1 LKRNKIWIS
10 IVVILF
16 VLAGLVAL
24 PIIYSI
30 SVHLAK
36 TSRAEANVLLVEGWL
51 PPYAVKMAYDEFRE
65 NGYEHVF
72 TTGIR
77 ISGYFQV
84 SMNGYLKF
92 YTSGPGVSGENRLVN
107 SIEIDAYSELD
118 GDDCA
123 HFNVFVND
131 SLVGDFYAGTK
142 QRLYKVSWAGELSEI
157 DSVMVQFDNDR
168 RDGDSD
174 RNLYVKEII
183 LNGEIRI
190 PYQHNSVYV
199 FGNPGAETRSENN
212 FNSHA
217 ELARNSLL
225 ALGIDSALILAIPG
239 ERVKVNR
246 TLSSALAFRD
256 WLKTSDIEVKGIN
269 IVTSGTHAKRTLMTY
284 NRILKK
290 KYEVGIIALPDYQ
303 AQASRRYR
311 VLNTLR
317 EIVGLAYYRVILI
330 AY

>member
-1 LKRNKIWIS
+1 MLKRNKIRIA
-10 IVVILF
+10 IVMVVF
-16 VLAGLVAL
+16 VLAGLVTL
-24 PIIYSI
+24 PVIYSI
-30 SVHLAK
+30 SGQLSK

-51 PPYAVKMAYDEFRE
+51 PPYAIKLAFDEFRVG
-65 NGYEHVF
+65 GYDHVF

-84 SMNGYLKF
+84 SMNGYLIF
-92 YTSGPGVSGENRLVN
+92 YTSGLGEGAENSSVN
-107 SIEIDAYSELD
+107 TIEIDAYSELD
-118 GDDCA
+118 GEGSA

-131 SLVGDFYAGTK
+131 SLVGDFYADTEE
-142 QRLYKVSWAGELSEI
+142 RLYLVRWTGNLSTV
-157 DSVMVQFDNDR
+157 DSVMVQFDNDS
-168 RDGDSD
+168 RDENGD

-183 LNGEIRI
+183 INGDIRI

-225 ALGIDSALILAIPG
+225 SLGVDSSLILAIPG
-239 ERVKVNR
+239 ERVRVNR

-256 WLKTSDIEVKGIN
+256 WLKTSDIEVTGIN

-284 NRILKK
+284 NKILKK
-290 KYEVGIIALPDYQ
+290 KYEVGIIALPDYK
-303 AQASRRYR
+303 AQASRKYR
-311 VLNTLR
+311 VLNTIR
-317 EIVGLAYYRVILI
+317 EMVGLA
-330 AY
+330 